1 MKLKD
6 IPEVMLGKK
15 EARFN
20 KSETQW
26 SINLV
31 EANACNQSQEE
42 QGEVE
47 VELDREKFIT
57 FMLEQEELQELRY
70 DKDMEDYMD
79 WLKDLA
85 GELSN
90 NLPSILKVKK

>member
-15 EARFN
+15 RNAVV
-20 KSETQW
+20 SEYYSGYNVALT
-26 SINLV
+26 
-31 EANACNQSQEE
+31 E

-85 GELSN
+85 QALSD
-90 NLPSILKVKK
+90 NLPEILKVRK